1 MSKDHDEEKATGSG
15 MCGSTKLT
23 KLYVRLEKISEDIN
37 RMRIA
42 FEEGSISLDPLQIQ
56 CRLEVLNSYIE
67 KAMALQSEI
76 DVLDPDN
83 SDRAALEET
92 CVITKALYMS
102 AATNR
107 SPQPYMNSA
116 PTHHH
121 SNFPKLKLPKF
132 SGKHADYKQFIS
144 LFESLVDSDPSLSNI
159 EKFNHLISCLSD
171 EALGTVKAFQMSKGV
186 RKFEEGVRQQVLNI
200 L

>member
-1 MSKDHDEEKATGSG
+1 
-15 MCGSTKLT
+15 
-23 KLYVRLEKISEDIN
+23 
-37 RMRIA
+37 
-42 FEEGSISLDPLQIQ
+42 
-56 CRLEVLNSYIE
+56 
-67 KAMALQSEI
+67 MALQSEI
-76 DVLDPDN
+76 YVLDPDN

-92 CVITKALYMS
+92 SVITKPLYMS

-121 SNFPKLKLPKF
+121 SNLPKLKLPKF

-159 EKFNHLISCLSD
+159 EKFNHLISCFSD
-171 EALGTVKAFQMSKGV
+171 EALGTVKAFQMSDANYPEALESLKRV
-186 RKFEEGVRQQVLNI
+186 YDNKCLIFFETLAQLFDIPAVTKPSASAL
-200 L
+200 